1 MIDDQSTEAA
11 SRRSEDEA
19 SLRSLLE
26 LLEDARRD
34 AGKHSADD
42 SLISALKSQG
52 ALAKYSNQDRSIKGM
67 SLNHQKRIAGI
78 VLGHYE
84 ILDAA
89 RKAARSAILSFR
101 ERELRGKVRS
111 KARMAIRVSE
121 LEEELRVL
129 RQDMFILQRA
139 FDIRCLQARR
149 YAAEASL
156 VVQNLCAKEQKEIV
170 ATLSLRQRSSLE
182 SNVVSLDA
190 RRERT

>member
-1 MIDDQSTEAA
+1 MIDDHTAERGD
-11 SRRSEDEA
+11 RRIEDESSIRA
-19 SLRSLLE
+19 LLE

-42 SLISALKSQG
+42 SLISALRSQG
-52 ALAKYSNQDRSIKGM
+52 AMAKYSNQERLIKGM
-67 SLNHQKRIAGI
+67 SLNHQKRIAGV
-78 VLGHYE
+78 VLGQYE

-89 RKAARSAILSFR
+89 RKAARNAILSFR
-101 ERELRGKVRS
+101 EREARGKVRS
-111 KARMAIRVSE
+111 KTRMAIRISE
-121 LEEELRVL
+121 LEEELRIL

-170 ATLSLRQRSSLE
+170 ATLSLRQRSSLQ
-182 SNVVSLDA
+182 SNVVSLEA
-190 RRERT
+190 RRDKT